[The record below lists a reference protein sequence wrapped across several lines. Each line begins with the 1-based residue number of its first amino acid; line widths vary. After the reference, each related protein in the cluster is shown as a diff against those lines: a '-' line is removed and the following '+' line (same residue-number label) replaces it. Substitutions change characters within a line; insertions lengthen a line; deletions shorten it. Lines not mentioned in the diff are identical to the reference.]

1 MAVVI
6 TLFAALL
13 VFVAPASAQSTRVE
27 AIAEDQ
33 AEKAKQLGAEGPSE
47 AEQIVRRVLLSPLLS
62 GGGGLY
68 PWFGSVFGGTGA
80 GVGVGYLHRLEKA
93 AYFNIQS
100 GISMNSS
107 IMARGAFAAPQLWR
121 GMLQVDALAQFTDAR
136 SVSFY
141 GLGQDSDPEARD
153 RYDYV
158 QTELGGNAT
167 IKPIRFV
174 SLTGSYSYFD
184 FTTERDLDLHQ
195 NAAPGMNEDL
205 TYHIT
210 RATVAFDWRPAVAYA
225 TRGGFYRVSYERN
238 FESQDRPYSF
248 DAQEYEIVQLL
259 PLVREQFVLAGR
271 AMMTVTQTE
280 EGHVVPAMMAPY
292 IGSGST
298 LRGFPNRRFTDQ
310 NRVILTGEYRW
321 RPSRYLDMSLFVD
334 AGQVAASHRDFHFNE
349 FATNWGIGARFHGPT
364 FTAFRVEIAKGHEG
378 WKYVFASA
386 QPF

>member
-13 VFVAPASAQSTRVE
+13 VFVNPASAQSTRVE

-33 AEKAKQLGAEGPSE
+33 AEKAKQLGTEGPGE

-225 TRGGFYRVSYERN
+225 TRGGFYRASYERN

-248 DAQEYEIVQLL
+248 DAQEYELVQLL

-321 RPSRYLDMSLFVD
+321 RPSRYLDMALFVD

-364 FTAFRVEIAKGHEG
+364 FTAFRVEVAKGREG